1 MHKAVEHQPD
11 HGAGDHGLGNLGQ
24 FLVILG
30 QPAPSAEPTEGSFNH
45 PPARDDDETGGP
57 RDPANDDQ
65 RQTEQEA
72 GEQDRQAVVDAV
84 GENSPEPAVQ
94 RLDAFQ
100 QVTCP
105 VSILDVGG
113 VDEDSEPQAGGV
125 NRDMA
130 LAAVDLLGRI
140 VATRAPFSVVLTL

>member
-1 MHKAVEHQPD
+1 MEHEAD
-11 HGAGDHGLGNLGQ
+11 HGQGDHRFGDLGQ
-24 FLVILG
+24 FLVVLG
-30 QPAPSAEPTEGSFNH
+30 QPAVPAEPAKRPLDH
-45 PPARDDDETGGP
+45 PAPRQHDEAGP
-57 RDPANDDQ
+57 GDAAHDDQ
-65 RQTEQEA
+65 RQPEHEA
-72 GEQDRQAVVDAV
+72 GEHDRQAVVDAV

-94 RLDAFQ
+94 KLDAFQ

-105 VSILDVGG
+105 VSMLDVGG